1 MDIREAKNFDDIE
14 EEINHWWIRTR
25 FNYINEIIEYYNSS
39 NINIVEYG
47 CGTCNNIYHLINN
60 SPHSSKINSIIGI
73 DPNLENLDNPV
84 WAKDSNC
91 FFDNSLSSTYKADII
106 LAMDVLEHIKED
118 HTALKEWRNTL
129 KPDGLLLITVP
140 AFQHLWSS
148 HDIFLGHYKRYN
160 NKSLNDLAN
169 SAGLEVVKM
178 HYIFSFIY
186 PLVYF
191 LRKCLPRNFKSNGDL
206 KKSNHIINSIL
217 TFMGYLEYKLGGS
230 KNFGTSVVGIFKI
243 GGT

>member
-1 MDIREAKNFDDIE
+1 
-14 EEINHWWIRTR
+14 
-25 FNYINEIIEYYNSS
+25 
-39 NINIVEYG
+39 
-47 CGTCNNIYHLINN
+47 
-60 SPHSSKINSIIGI
+60 
-73 DPNLENLDNPV
+73 
-84 WAKDSNC
+84 
-91 FFDNSLSSTYKADII
+91 
-106 LAMDVLEHIKED
+106 MDVLEHIKED

-169 SAGLEVVKM
+169 STGLKVVRI

-191 LRKCLPRNFKSNGDL
+191 LRKCLPRYFNSNGDL
-206 KKSNHIINSIL
+206 KKSNYIMNSIL

>member
-73 DPNLENLDNPV
+73 DPNLEILDNPV

-118 HTALKEWRNTL
+118 HTALKEWRNAL

-140 AFQHLWSS
+140 AFQHLWSN

-160 NKSLNDLAN
+160 KKSLHDLAN
-169 SAGLEVVKM
+169 SAGLKVVKI

-186 PLVYF
+186 PIVYL
-191 LRKCLPRNFKSNGDL
+191 LRKCIPRGFNSNGDL

-230 KNFGTSVVGIFKI
+230 IYFGTSVVGIFKI

>member
-73 DPNLENLDNPV
+73 DPNLEILDNPV

-140 AFQHLWSS
+140 AFQHLWSN

-160 NKSLNDLAN
+160 KNSLNELAE
-169 SAGLEVVKM
+169 SVGFQTVKIQ
-178 HYIFSFIY
+178 YAFSFIY
-186 PLVYF
+186 PAVII
-191 LRKCLPRNFKSNGDL
+191 LRKFIPQINSNSDL
-206 KKSNHIINSIL
+206 KKSNKFINIIL
-217 TFMGYLEYKLGGS
+217 KLLGYLEYKAGGS
-230 KNFGTSVVGIFKI
+230 NYFGTSVVGIFKKV
-243 GGT
+243 

>member
-1 MDIREAKNFDDIE
+1 M
-14 EEINHWWIRTR
+14 
-25 FNYINEIIEYYNSS
+25 
-39 NINIVEYG
+39 
-47 CGTCNNIYHLINN
+47 NN

-118 HTALKEWRNTL
+118 HAALKEWRNTL

-169 SAGLEVVKM
+169 SAGLEAVRI
-178 HYIFSFIY
+178 HLYFFFYISFSLF
-186 PLVYF
+186 P
-191 LRKCLPRNFKSNGDL
+191 SEM
-206 KKSNHIINSIL
+206 L
-217 TFMGYLEYKLGGS
+217 TKRFQ
-230 KNFGTSVVGIFKI
+230 
-243 GGT
+243 

>member
-1 MDIREAKNFDDIE
+1 
-14 EEINHWWIRTR
+14 
-25 FNYINEIIEYYNSS
+25 
-39 NINIVEYG
+39 
-47 CGTCNNIYHLINN
+47 
-60 SPHSSKINSIIGI
+60 
-73 DPNLENLDNPV
+73 
-84 WAKDSNC
+84 
-91 FFDNSLSSTYKADII
+91 
-106 LAMDVLEHIKED
+106 MDVLEHIKED

-169 SAGLEVVKM
+169 SAGLEAVRI

-191 LRKCLPRNFKSNGDL
+191 LRKCLPRDFNSNGDL
-206 KKSNHIINSIL
+206 KKSNYIMNSIL